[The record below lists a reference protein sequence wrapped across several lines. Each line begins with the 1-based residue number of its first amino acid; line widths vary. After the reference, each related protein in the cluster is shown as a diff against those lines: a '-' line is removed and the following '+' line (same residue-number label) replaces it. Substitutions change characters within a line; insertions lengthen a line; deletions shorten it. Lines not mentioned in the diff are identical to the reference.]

1 MKYLKLAVLLL
12 FITHTACAQDYQTKD
27 ELENQIIGSWH
38 LENSA
43 EDRIIFFKDGT
54 VKRSDENGSISA
66 DKYEITK
73 DCNGEK
79 LSNKNFF
86 LKIIGENGISSCAYI
101 EGINYDN
108 NGIFSLM
115 TKNQGKIIVYKRDQK
130 ISVK

>member
-1 MKYLKLAVLLL
+1 MKYLKITVLLL
-12 FITHTACAQDYQTKD
+12 LITNTACAQDYQTKD

-43 EDRIIFFKDGT
+43 EDRITFFKDGT
-54 VKRSDENGSISA
+54 VKRFDENGLIFS

-73 DCNGEK
+73 DCDGEK
-79 LSNKNFF
+79 LSNTDFF
-86 LKIIGENGISSCAYI
+86 LKMIGENGIASCAYI

-115 TKNQGKIIVYKRDQK
+115 TKNQGKMIVYKRIQK
-130 ISVK
+130 ASKK